1 MVLMRD
7 VLRTAYLK
15 PYFNLSML
23 RVEPQYMPMVLFIVS
38 LVVGI
43 GVIGYMLNLAARAGK
58 ES

>member
-1 MVLMRD
+1 M
-7 VLRTAYLK
+7 
-15 PYFNLSML
+15 YFNLSML